1 MCICATKV
9 FAMYAGYSVGMA
21 GGNAKRRRSSYRPA
35 SSRERRRELDGRD
48 LRTRPLRSLAEVPAD
63 EVCGCPLVRDVFELT
78 GDFCRLPKRQCNRH
92 YCWEKLRRAE
102 VDLER
107 VRVVGFDTGCGWVQ
121 AGLKRPFLWLLMFS
135 GQWYK
140 LDELFEQERN
150 VRTAMTNR
158 AGLLALM
165 LHQTIQHDPLTTDL
179 RSSAD
184 R

>member
-1 MCICATKV
+1 MWL
-9 FAMYAGYSVGMA
+9 GS
-21 GGNAKRRRSSYRPA
+21 GGA
-35 SSRERRRELDGRD
+35 SRAPSHGSFL
-48 LRTRPLRSLAEVPAD
+48 
-63 EVCGCPLVRDVFELT
+63 
-78 GDFCRLPKRQCNRH
+78 LP
-92 YCWEKLRRAE
+92 W
-102 VDLER
+102 
-107 VRVVGFDTGCGWVQ
+107 
-121 AGLKRPFLWLLMFS
+121 
-135 GQWYK
+135 QWYK

>member
-1 MCICATKV
+1 MSDVAE
-9 FAMYAGYSVGMA
+9 G
-21 GGNAKRRRSSYRPA
+21 RRGCRCSC
-35 SSRERRRELDGRD
+35 LG
-48 LRTRPLRSLAEVPAD
+48 LLPLP
-63 EVCGCPLVRDVFELT
+63 
-78 GDFCRLPKRQCNRH
+78 
-92 YCWEKLRRAE
+92 W
-102 VDLER
+102 
-107 VRVVGFDTGCGWVQ
+107 
-121 AGLKRPFLWLLMFS
+121 
-135 GQWYK
+135 QWYK

>member
-1 MCICATKV
+1 M
-9 FAMYAGYSVGMA
+9 
-21 GGNAKRRRSSYRPA
+21 
-35 SSRERRRELDGRD
+35 
-48 LRTRPLRSLAEVPAD
+48 PAD

-78 GDFCRLPKRQCNRH
+78 GEFCRLPKRQCNRH

-107 VRVVGFDTGCGWVQ
+107 VRVVGLGGRCG
-121 AGLKRPFLWLLMFS
+121 GRGGGSGIPLSRLPLLPR
-135 GQWYK
+135 QWYK

>member
-1 MCICATKV
+1 MWL
-9 FAMYAGYSVGMA
+9 GS
-21 GGNAKRRRSSYRPA
+21 GGASGAPSHGSS
-35 SSRERRRELDGRD
+35 
-48 LRTRPLRSLAEVPAD
+48 
-63 EVCGCPLVRDVFELT
+63 
-78 GDFCRLPKRQCNRH
+78 
-92 YCWEKLRRAE
+92 
-102 VDLER
+102 
-107 VRVVGFDTGCGWVQ
+107 
-121 AGLKRPFLWLLMFS
+121 LLS
-135 GQWYK
+135 CQWYK

>member
-1 MCICATKV
+1 M
-9 FAMYAGYSVGMA
+9 
-21 GGNAKRRRSSYRPA
+21 
-35 SSRERRRELDGRD
+35 
-48 LRTRPLRSLAEVPAD
+48 
-63 EVCGCPLVRDVFELT
+63 
-78 GDFCRLPKRQCNRH
+78 
-92 YCWEKLRRAE
+92 
-102 VDLER
+102 
-107 VRVVGFDTGCGWVQ
+107 RVVGLTLGVTGVLLGSGSCFS
-121 AGLKRPFLWLLMFS
+121 RFLPLPW
-135 GQWYK
+135 QWYK